1 MRRFVSRAAL
11 VAALVLAH
19 AAAAAPPR
27 FDGPTIKNPAVPP
40 DFALRDQAGHVVELD
55 RLRGRVVALTFLY
68 THCRDVCPLTA
79 ERLNAALRSLGPART
94 RVRVLAVSVDPKG
107 DTPRAVR
114 RFVALHRL
122 LPEFRY
128 LIGPPRALGQIWRE
142 YGVSSVAKSGD
153 RVDHTLYTLLLD
165 RSLRGRVLFDSTA
178 QPAEIAHDVSLLI
191 ATAGG
196 SRG

>member
-1 MRRFVSRAAL
+1 MRRFVSGAAL

-19 AAAAAPPR
+19 AAATAPPR
-27 FDGPTIKNPAVPP
+27 FDGPTIRNPSVPP

-55 RLRGRVVALTFLY
+55 RLRGRVVALTFMY

-79 ERLNAALRSLGPART
+79 ERLNAAIRSLGAART
-94 RVRVLAVSVDPKG
+94 RVRVLAVSVDPAG

-128 LIGPPRALGQIWRE
+128 LTGSPRALRQIWKE
-142 YGVSSVAKSGD
+142 YGVSSVAKAGD

-178 QPAEIAHDVSLLI
+178 GPPALAHDLRLLL
-191 ATAGG
+191 A
-196 SRG
+196 